1 MSQEH
6 KLRWLKLDN
15 AAKIYPAA
23 RSQRWSN
30 VFRLSVT
37 LKEEVDVAVLQ
48 SALDV
53 TVRRF
58 PSIAGRLRRGV
69 FWYYIQQLSQVPD
82 LTPEHSYPLVKM
94 SRDEVRKCAFRV
106 IVYKK
111 RIAVELFHSLTDGTG
126 GLIFLKTL
134 TAEYLSQKH
143 GIHIPAE
150 RGVLGRLEEPSE
162 AELEDSF
169 PKYSG
174 PVSIGRQSEDAWRV
188 TGTPEPDGFCHV
200 TCFRLPVKQ
209 VLQYAHDHGVS
220 ATVFLTAVMMDAIQ
234 NLQMERVPD
243 IRRRKHIKVQVPVNL
258 RSLFPSQSLRNFALY
273 TTPSIDPRLGHYT
286 FGELCSAVKHHM
298 GLEVTPKFMSSMIAT
313 NVDSEKMLI
322 VRIMPL
328 FLKNL
333 VMKLVFLAVGERKS
347 CLSLSNLGQVKLPEE
362 MKPYIDRFDFILGVQ
377 ASAPYNVGVISW
389 EDTLYVNFIRNIQEP
404 DLESHFHAV
413 LRDMGMDVMV
423 ESNSV
428 LR

>member
-1 MSQEH
+1 
-6 KLRWLKLDN
+6 
-15 AAKIYPAA
+15 
-23 RSQRWSN
+23 
-30 VFRLSVT
+30 
-37 LKEEVDVAVLQ
+37 
-48 SALDV
+48 
-53 TVRRF
+53 
-58 PSIAGRLRRGV
+58 
-69 FWYYIQQLSQVPD
+69 
-82 LTPEHSYPLVKM
+82 M

-150 RGVLGRLEEPSE
+150 NGVLGRLEEPSE

-220 ATVFLTAVMMDAIQ
+220 ATVFLTAAMMDAIQ

-243 IRRRKHIKVQVPVNL
+243 SRRRKHIKVQVPVNL

-347 CLSLSNLGQVKLPEE
+347 CLSLSNLGQVKVPEE

-389 EDTLYVNFIRNIQEP
+389 EDTLYINFIRNIQEP